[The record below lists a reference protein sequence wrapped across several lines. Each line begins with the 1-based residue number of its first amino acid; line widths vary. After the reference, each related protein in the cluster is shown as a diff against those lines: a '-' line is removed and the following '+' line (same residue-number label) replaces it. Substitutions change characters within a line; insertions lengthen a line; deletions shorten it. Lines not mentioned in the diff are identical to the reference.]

1 MIRALVCL
9 SLTALSCFCQ
19 IAAFDVASIRP
30 HLSDHSGDRRSSTNV
45 SVSDEGIKLTAT
57 NVSLV
62 SLIQRAHDV
71 KEYQVAGPDWL
82 RTAYFDL
89 LATLPAGVPRE
100 QLIPALRALLAERFK
115 LALHR
120 EKKDLPMY
128 ALVVAKNGPK
138 LQPTADPNGPN
149 GTWNSKGKFTG
160 KNETLA
166 HFSEALSRQLD
177 RAVVDMTELTGAFD
191 FEVAYGPEDAHS
203 NSDDS
208 GPSIFAALQEKLGLK
223 LEARKGPVELLIID
237 RIEKTP
243 TEN

>member
-1 MIRALVCL
+1 MKRALVCL

-19 IAAFDVASIRP
+19 TAAFDIASIRP
-30 HLSDHSGDRRSSTNV
+30 NLSDHSGDRHSSTNV
-45 SVSDEGIKLTAT
+45 SVSEDGIKFTAT
-57 NVSLV
+57 NVSLL

-82 RTAYFDL
+82 RTAYFDVV
-89 LATLPAGVPRE
+89 ATLPAGVPRE
-100 QLIPALRALLAERFK
+100 QLIPALQALLADRFK
-115 LALHR
+115 LAIHK
-120 EKKDLPMY
+120 ETKDLPIY
-128 ALVVAKNGPK
+128 ALVVGKKGPK
-138 LQPTADPNGPN
+138 LQPAADPNGPN

-160 KNETLA
+160 KNETLS

-177 RAVVDMTELTGAFD
+177 RAVVDMTGLTGSFD
-191 FEVAYGPEDAHS
+191 FEVTYGPEDAHS

-208 GPSIFAALQEKLGLK
+208 GPSIFAAVQEKLGLK
-223 LEARKGPVELLIID
+223 LEARKGSVELLVID